1 MLVVDSAWPSEVSEV
16 VRIAADSLV
25 DLDPEHFAYACS
37 RDTCVVA
44 RESRSGRVLGFAVAK
59 RQEPCEGHI
68 LALAVDRMHRG
79 EGIGSALLHGVK
91 DAMVRSGAYRLSLEV
106 RADNGAA
113 QEFYARNGF
122 RPEGLHPRAFPDGED
137 AVWYGKSIQ

>member
-1 MLVVDSAWPSEVSEV
+1 MLVVDAARPSEVTEV
-16 VRIAADSLV
+16 MRLAAESLR
-25 DLDPEHFAYACS
+25 DLDPAHFAEACL

-44 RESRSGRVLGFAVAK
+44 RESRSGRLLGFAVAA

-68 LALAVDRMHRG
+68 LALAVDRLHRG
-79 EGIGSALLHGVK
+79 EGVGSALLHGVR

-106 RADNGAA
+106 RADNRPA
-113 QEFYARNGF
+113 QDFYARHGF

-137 AVWYGKSIQ
+137 AVWYGRPIQ